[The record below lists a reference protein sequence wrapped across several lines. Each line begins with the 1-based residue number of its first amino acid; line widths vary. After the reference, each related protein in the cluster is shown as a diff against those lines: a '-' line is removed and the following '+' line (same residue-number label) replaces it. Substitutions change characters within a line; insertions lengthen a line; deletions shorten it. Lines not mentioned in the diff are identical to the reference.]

1 MLIPSLVK
9 VSNSEVVV
17 YIPSPQLD
25 HFSIRHLSQHLRH
38 RPFLQFSAAMEA
50 ENNTRKGRRPPPRRG
65 QVKARI
71 LGSLVRAV
79 IPKGFRKGEK
89 AKEDGGDGGSS
100 ADITPTLSG
109 YSSSYEG
116 E

>member
-1 MLIPSLVK
+1 MYIYRHRS
-9 VSNSEVVV
+9 S
-17 YIPSPQLD
+17 IPSPSD
-25 HFSIRHLSQHLRH
+25 DSPIISFH
-38 RPFLQFSAAMEA
+38 RPLLYLSAAAMEYRVA
-50 ENNTRKGRRPPPRRG
+50 ESNTRKGRRPPPRRG

-79 IPKGFRKGEK
+79 IPKAFFGNGEK
-89 AKEDGGDGGSS
+89 AKEDGGGGSSS

>member
-1 MLIPSLVK
+1 
-9 VSNSEVVV
+9 
-17 YIPSPQLD
+17 
-25 HFSIRHLSQHLRH
+25 
-38 RPFLQFSAAMEA
+38 MECPVA
-50 ENNTRKGRRPPPRRG
+50 ENNKRKGRRPPLRRG

-79 IPKGFRKGEK
+79 IPNAFRKGEK
-89 AKEDGGDGGSS
+89 AKEDGGSS